1 MFELRYRLYLL
12 LLWIITYPFQATAFD
27 TGIDNFHINGY
38 GSLGLVYNDSDDI
51 YYRHSIEQEGFDKGF
66 DWTTASNLGMQLD
79 YAFNHKLTF
88 TTQFLLEK
96 RPENSLNRSIE
107 SAFFSYHIN
116 DAFELNIGRMP
127 NGVFM
132 SSEYKN
138 VGFANLW
145 AHHPVEF
152 YGQIASDKY
161 DGVELKH
168 HSRLADGML
177 TTSIWGG
184 RSHFPYASSDGS
196 EEVIFEPNYGVSLRW
211 ENQTWQFRV
220 LYSQAKINDK
230 ADPVAALDE
239 ALIQASEFGW
249 PEAASLAGFSINDTW
264 LKYLAAG
271 VSYDKD
277 NWLIQSELSLVKAET
292 SVQDKYASGYLSVGH
307 RFGSI
312 TPYIIVSKFKTL
324 GSREKITS
332 APAFI
337 PAYQQLQAITQA
349 ASNAMYTDQ
358 GSIGI
363 GARWDVSQ
371 RVSLKAQWDRTWI
384 EKYGDFIFEQKN
396 PIDKQHSFNTFS
408 LTMDFIF

>member
-1 MFELRYRLYLL
+1 MPAAMVQKRL
-12 LLWIITYPFQATAFD
+12 
-27 TGIDNFHINGY
+27 
-38 GSLGLVYNDSDDI
+38 
-51 YYRHSIEQEGFDKGF
+51 
-66 DWTTASNLGMQLD
+66 
-79 YAFNHKLTF
+79 
-88 TTQFLLEK
+88 
-96 RPENSLNRSIE
+96 
-107 SAFFSYHIN
+107 
-116 DAFELNIGRMP
+116 
-127 NGVFM
+127 
-132 SSEYKN
+132 
-138 VGFANLW
+138 
-145 AHHPVEF
+145 
-152 YGQIASDKY
+152 
-161 DGVELKH
+161 
-168 HSRLADGML
+168 
-177 TTSIWGG
+177 
-184 RSHFPYASSDGS
+184 
-196 EEVIFEPNYGVSLRW
+196 FEPNYGVSLGW

-292 SVQDKYASGYLSVGH
+292 SVQDKYASGYLSIGH

-371 RVSLKAQWDRTWI
+371 RVSLKAQWDSTWV